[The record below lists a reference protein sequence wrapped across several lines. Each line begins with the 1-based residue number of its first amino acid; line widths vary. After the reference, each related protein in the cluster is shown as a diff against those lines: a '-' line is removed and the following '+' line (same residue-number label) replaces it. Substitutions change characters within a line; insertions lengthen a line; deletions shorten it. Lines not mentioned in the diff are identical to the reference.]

1 MLGVELGVLEPE
13 LSLLVAGLDDSLLLS
28 LFVSVL
34 LDSPF
39 DSLLVSD
46 EEEPDSLLLAFPPE
60 VVALSVLVPRP

>member
-1 MLGVELGVLEPE
+1 VLGVELGVLEPE
-13 LSLLVAGLDDSLLLS
+13 PSLLGALDDSLLLS

-39 DSLLVSD
+39 DSLLDSD
-46 EEEPDSLLLAFPPE
+46 DEEPDSLLLAFPPE